1 MPLHSAHL
9 GMRPFTAP
17 TLCPE
22 GVPSSDILDDAKEIG
37 FLSTDPGIVI
47 TGSLKKQFSIHDEQ

>member
-1 MPLHSAHL
+1 
-9 GMRPFTAP
+9 MRPFTAP